1 METIRFSNISFRY
14 PLAENEALKNINLSV
29 KESEFMVLCGK
40 SGCGKT
46 TLLRHMKKNMMPY
59 GNLSGDILYRGCD
72 LAELGDR
79 ESTSEI
85 GYVQQN
91 PDNQL
96 VTDKVWHELA
106 FGLESL
112 GCDNYTIK
120 RRVSEMASYFDIQTW
135 FRKDVSKLSG
145 GQKQLLNLAS
155 IMAMQP
161 KLLVLDEPTSQ
172 LDPIAASE
180 FLRTIYKINRDL
192 GTTVILSEHRLEEA
206 FTMADRVAVMD
217 EGKIVALDSPRR
229 IGGFLSGRK
238 AVGNHGI
245 SAEPEKNESKG
256 YDNDE
261 THDRAG
267 FKSCDSAQ
275 NCHPMFYGLP
285 TVTKIFHSTLKS
297 AGCGNNLTENT
308 LKSPLESPLTIREG
322 RLWIKDMVEK
332 SGRVFNSR
340 YGKYSGL
347 ENVEEAEKRKE
358 RKYTDRKNCTEQKDC
373 IDQDDYIDREAC
385 NSGESCVDQNTC
397 VKTGVSIKGKGDC
410 VIDISGLWFRYDQ
423 RSQDILRDLNLKV
436 EKGELF
442 CILGGNGVGKSTAL
456 KAISNVVKA
465 QRGKVSVSGKQA
477 MLPQNPQA
485 LFTEI
490 SVEDEL
496 MEGIHYEEGSDEDK
510 VGKVLEMLEIM
521 EISHLRKSHPYDLS
535 GGEQQRLALGK
546 VLLLNP
552 DVILLDE
559 PTKGLDPFFKISLAG
574 IFKKLTAKGKT
585 LLMVSHDIEFCAQYG
600 DKCAMFFDGNIVSQ
614 GSPKEFF
621 SGNNFYT
628 TAANKIS
635 REYVP
640 EAITWEEVA
649 RWAETLI

>member
-14 PLAENEALKNINLSV
+14 PLAENDALKNINLSV

-72 LAELGDR
+72 LVELGDR

-261 THDRAG
+261 PHDRAG

-358 RKYTDRKNCTEQKDC
+358 RKYTE
-373 IDQDDYIDREAC
+373 
-385 NSGESCVDQNTC
+385 
-397 VKTGVSIKGKGDC
+397 GDC

-465 QRGKVSVSGKQA
+465 QRGRVRVLGKQA

-496 MEGIHYEEGSDEDK
+496 MEGLHYEEGSDEDK

-574 IFKKLTAKGKT
+574 IFKKLTARGKT

-600 DKCAMFFDGNIVSQ
+600 DKCAMFFDGNIVSH

-635 REYVP
+635 REYIP

-649 RWAETLI
+649 QWAETLT

>member
-14 PLAENEALKNINLSV
+14 PLAENDALKNINLSV

-358 RKYTDRKNCTEQKDC
+358 RKYTE
-373 IDQDDYIDREAC
+373 
-385 NSGESCVDQNTC
+385 
-397 VKTGVSIKGKGDC
+397 GDC

-465 QRGKVSVSGKQA
+465 QRGRVRVLGKQA

-635 REYVP
+635 REYIP